1 MSQRLPPGRELR
13 GVLLAVLLG
22 FALTYYV
29 GLVWSVS
36 GRARSVDFVQ
46 FFVSA
51 RAVVEGRNLYQPL
64 TMRDI
69 GMAPPP
75 GRGPDEPL
83 HPNLNP
89 PFLAVVLAPAS
100 SLGLE
105 ASYAAWAALSLFC
118 ALASC
123 WGMVRTRSA
132 RAGGEVGLLWFW
144 LAILAYYPTYTAVM
158 LGQVTFVL
166 MLVLVGAWHA
176 ARSGR
181 HRTAGLLLGL
191 AVNLKLFVA
200 LLPVYLVWQRR
211 WKAVG
216 WTALSAAGIALA
228 TLPFVGFAAY
238 REYVRLLPT
247 VDWYSSNWNAS
258 YASVFTR
265 VLGGSENRPFVDA
278 PALANAAVALCSAG
292 TLAGLAWLTRPV
304 RESRQ
309 LVCFDLG
316 FGLTMIAMLLL
327 SPLGWMYYFPSL
339 ALPGYLGWRASE
351 QQGSSTARWG
361 LLACWGLSTIP
372 LAMVRAADVNN
383 RATWLTLDSLYFYA
397 LMLMM
402 VVAARELLA
411 ARTAVRTRLDGGS

>member
-46 FFVSA
+46 FYASA
-51 RAVVEGRNLYQPL
+51 RAVLEGESLYEPL
-64 TMRDI
+64 TMRDV
-69 GMAPPP
+69 GMVPPP
-75 GRGPDEPL
+75 GRDPAEFL

-89 PFLAVVLAPAS
+89 PFLAVALAPVS

-105 ASYAAWAALSLFC
+105 VSYAAWAAFSLFC

-132 RAGGEVGLLWFW
+132 RTAGEVGLLWLW
-144 LAILAYYPTYTAVM
+144 LMLLAYYPTHTAVM
-158 LGQVTFVL
+158 LGQVTLVL
-166 MLVLVGAWHA
+166 MAVLVGAWLA
-176 ARSGR
+176 ARNGR
-181 HRTAGLLLGL
+181 DRTAGLLLGL

-200 LLPVYLVWQRR
+200 LLPLYLVWQRR
-211 WKAVG
+211 WRAAG
-216 WTALSAAGIALA
+216 WTVVSAGGIALA
-228 TLPFVGFAAY
+228 TLPLVGFAAY
-238 REYVRLLPT
+238 REYVSLLPT

-265 VLGGSENRPFVDA
+265 VLGGSENQPFVNA
-278 PALANAAVALCSAG
+278 PALANAAVALCSAV
-292 TLAGLAWLTRPV
+292 TVAMLAWLTRPA
-304 RESRQ
+304 REPSR

-327 SPLGWMYYFPSL
+327 SPLGWMYYFPLL
-339 ALPGYLGWRASE
+339 AMPGYLVWQVSE
-351 QQGSSTARWG
+351 QRGVGNAKWC
-361 LLACWGLSTIP
+361 LLASWGLSTIP